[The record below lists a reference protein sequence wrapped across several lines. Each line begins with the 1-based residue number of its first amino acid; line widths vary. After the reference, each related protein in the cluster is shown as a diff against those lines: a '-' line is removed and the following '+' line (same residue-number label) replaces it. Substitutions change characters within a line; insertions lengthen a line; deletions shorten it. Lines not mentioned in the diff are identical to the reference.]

1 MTEGRRRTRP
11 WGPLKGPTPQ
21 ANDLARLLRGWLNR
35 RDLRLDDVLTGLTR
49 EHFTSGHVPS
59 RTTVSA
65 RLAGVALGDEF
76 VEAIADVCSTDAAG
90 RERLLLEAR
99 ALTSGRGTP
108 PQAGGA
114 APSPSDQLA
123 ERGAPS
129 ENTAELVAV
138 QRQHLATQGQLVRA
152 LERATELDRARSSA
166 NQLVL
171 VLLTMVERL
180 RRDVETLQAERDRP
194 LVRSTAPRPLDQIR
208 AELTRSEEQRKAAE
222 AELDRARAE
231 RHRADRLAEEAAE
244 QVRVLQAAL
253 DQLRGAPSDT
263 DASALPVLEQEQ
275 TTYGGPGAGPDDI
288 DQALAKASR
297 RLDDGADR
305 LDRLA
310 GEMHRDNSPD
320 NPVTSS
326 ALTDNRAHGSTMTNE
341 PYDREAHAAALRK
354 EILDVFYAAREH
366 PDRFEE
372 NIRTSEP
379 ELVAGLVGLLYGCGK
394 DADADDLLNLVGTVT
409 NAADVPAVMAALNG
423 PSLPRILLQRIAV
436 HRPAESLLQVVHV
449 LRRVSPFQADQ
460 LLIDVSYLRMPDRI
474 PPILE
479 GLSEHETKHLLNA
492 ARVVLGSGSRHDLAQ
507 ALRRASRPEH
517 EIALLEAF

>member
-21 ANDLARLLRGWLNR
+21 ANDRARLLRGWLNR
-35 RDLRLDDVLTGLTR
+35 RDLRLDDVLKGLTK
-49 EHFTSGHVPS
+49 EHFTSGRVPS

-65 RLAGVALGDEF
+65 RLAGVALDDEF

-99 ALTSGRGTP
+99 ALTPGRSTP
-108 PQAGGA
+108 PPAGGA
-114 APSPSDQLA
+114 APSPSGQLPA
-123 ERGAPS
+123 GGAPS

-152 LERATELDRARSSA
+152 LERATELESARSSA

-194 LVRSTAPRPLDQIR
+194 LGRSAALRPIDQVR

-222 AELDRARAE
+222 AELERARAE
-231 RHRADRLAEEAAE
+231 RHRADRLAEEAVE

-253 DQLRGAPSDT
+253 DQLRGTPSDT
-263 DASALPVLEQEQ
+263 DAGTLPILEQEQ
-275 TTYGGPGAGPDDI
+275 TTYGGPEAGLDDI

-320 NPVTSS
+320 NPATSG
-326 ALTDNRAHGSTMTNE
+326 ALTDNRAHSTMTNE
-341 PYDREAHAAALRK
+341 PYDREAHAAALRQ

-366 PDRFEE
+366 PGRFEE
-372 NIRTSEP
+372 SIRTSEP
-379 ELVAGLVGLLYGCGK
+379 ELVAGLVRLLYWCGK

-409 NAADVPAVMAALNG
+409 NAADVPAIMDAWNG
-423 PSLPRILLQRIAV
+423 TSLPRMLLQRIAV
-436 HRPAESLLQVVHV
+436 HRPAESLLQVVQI
-449 LRRVSPFQADQ
+449 LRKVSPFQADQ
-460 LLIDVSYLRMPDRI
+460 LLTDVSYLRPPDRI

-479 GLSEHETKHLLNA
+479 GLSEHETLHVLKA
-492 ARVVLGSGSRHDLAQ
+492 ARTVLAVGKRHDLAL
-507 ALRRASRPEH
+507 ALRRAGRPEH
-517 EIALLEAF
+517 ESALLKTL

>member
-1 MTEGRRRTRP
+1 MIEGRRRTRP

-21 ANDLARLLRGWLNR
+21 ANDRARLLRGWLNR
-35 RDLRLDDVLTGLTR
+35 RDLRLDDVLKGLTR
-49 EHFTSGHVPS
+49 EHFTSGRVPS

-65 RLAGVALGDEF
+65 RLAGVALDDEF

-90 RERLLLEAR
+90 RDRLLLEAR
-99 ALTSGRGTP
+99 ALTSGRGSP
-108 PQAGGA
+108 PSADGA
-114 APSPSDQLA
+114 APSPSEQLS

-129 ENTAELVAV
+129 ENTAGLVAV

-152 LERATELDRARSSA
+152 LERATELENARASA

-194 LVRSTAPRPLDQIR
+194 LARSAALRPLDQVR

-222 AELDRARAE
+222 AELERARAE

-253 DQLRGAPSDT
+253 DQLRGTSSDT
-263 DASALPVLEQEQ
+263 NAGTLPVLEQEQ
-275 TTYGGPGAGPDDI
+275 TTHGGPGAGLDDI

-320 NPVTSS
+320 NPATSS
-326 ALTDNRAHGSTMTNE
+326 ALTDNSAHSGTATNE

-354 EILDVFYAAREH
+354 EVLDVFYAAREH
-366 PDRFEE
+366 PDTFEE
-372 NIRTSEP
+372 IIRASEP
-379 ELVAGLVGLLYGCGK
+379 ELVANLVELLYWCGK

-409 NAADVPAVMAALNG
+409 NAADIPAVMDAWNG
-423 PSLPRILLQRIAV
+423 LSLPRMLLQKIAT
-436 HRPAESLLQVVHV
+436 HRPAESLLQVVQI
-449 LRRVSPFQADQ
+449 LRKVSPFQADQ
-460 LLIDVSYLRMPDRI
+460 LLIDVSYLRPPDRI
-474 PPILE
+474 PPVLG
-479 GLSEHETKHLLNA
+479 GLSEHETLHVLKA
-492 ARVVLGSGSRHDLAQ
+492 ARTVLAVSKRHDLVL
-507 ALRRASRPEH
+507 ALRRAGRPEH
-517 EIALLEAF
+517 ESALLETL